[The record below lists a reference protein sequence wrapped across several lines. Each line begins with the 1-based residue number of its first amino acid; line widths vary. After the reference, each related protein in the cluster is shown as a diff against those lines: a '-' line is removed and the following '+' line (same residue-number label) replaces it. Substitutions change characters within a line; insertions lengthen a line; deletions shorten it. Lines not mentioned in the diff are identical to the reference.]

1 MQPSSSNEMWEGWS
15 TMSNQVYNNPKVNLL
30 MKSRAVQYLNG
41 HPVVALAVMLFCAMA
56 AVPVGL
62 FVLFALVTLVMSAVS
77 FLFFEGFLLFVGAV
91 SLTCVLIGVAFF
103 SVVASSVVAAFYVA
117 ISTILNYYY
126 PHLTK
131 TEKEHDKDNGDKM
144 THNSTQ

>member
-15 TMSNQVYNNPKVNLL
+15 TMSNQVYSNPKVNLL
-30 MKSRAVQYLNG
+30 MKSRVVQYLNG

-62 FVLFALVTLVMSAVS
+62 FVLFALVTVILSAVS
-77 FLFFEGFLLFVGAV
+77 FLFFEGFLLFVGVV
-91 SLTCVLIGVAFF
+91 SLTCVLMGVAFF
-103 SVVASSVVAAFYVA
+103 SVVASSVVAVFYVA
-117 ISTILNYYY
+117 ISSVLNYYY
-126 PHLTK
+126 PHLK
-131 TEKEHDKDNGDKM
+131 KIETELYKDSGDEM